1 MVSFDGNGVRRPSR
15 KNRQS
20 KIELGGDRPV
30 FYDNDV
36 LDIARS
42 IKPSPRGEL
51 EITDVN
57 RVYLERGTLS
67 VEKLGRGYAWLDTG
81 THDSLL
87 QASEFVRT
95 VEARQG
101 LKIACVEEIAY
112 HMGYIDAEQVLR
124 LAEPLAKSGYG
135 EYLRQLVE

>member
-1 MVSFDGNGVRRPSR
+1 MY
-15 KNRQS
+15 
-20 KIELGGDRPV
+20 

-36 LDIARS
+36 LEIART

-57 RVYLERGTLS
+57 RVYLERGELA

-101 LKIACVEEIAY
+101 LKVACVEEIAY
-112 HMGYIDAEQVLR
+112 FMGYIDAEQVLR

-135 EYLRQLVE
+135 EYLRRLVR